1 MISTRFKILIAS
13 LILVIGT
20 SASALLPQERT
31 VIDVI
36 AVEYPPFT
44 SAQMS
49 TNGLSFEVLNIAASH
64 LNYTWKPVFYPPKRA
79 LKMIREGNWC
89 ASFYPA
95 TQSKDHHL
103 VNLHEEKFS
112 ISLIRKK
119 RNTEFKWKHLSEFKG
134 QSVALLR
141 TSKDSDFAKQFIEAG
156 IAMIFVETVDAS
168 LKMVEH
174 GRVDFAMYDSFS
186 FTLLDS
192 TESSELQF
200 AATSLIDMPVRMFI
214 NKKCLN
220 VERLNLQPVQ
230 GSLNK
235 KRLN

>member
-1 MISTRFKILIAS
+1 MISTRFKILTAS
-13 LILVIGT
+13 LTVVLGT
-20 SASALLPQERT
+20 SANALLPQERK

-44 SAQMS
+44 SAQMA
-49 TNGLSFEVLNIAASH
+49 TNGLSFEVLNIAAKH
-64 LNYTWKPVFYPPKRA
+64 LSYTWKPVFYPPKRA
-79 LKMIREGNWC
+79 LKMINDGNWC

-95 TQSKDHHL
+95 NQSKDHHL
-103 VNLHEEKFS
+103 VDLHDEKFS
-112 ISLIRKK
+112 ISLVRKK
-119 RNTEFKWKHLSEFKG
+119 QNADFKWKELSEFTG
-134 QSVALLR
+134 RSVALLR
-141 TSKDSDFAKQFIEAG
+141 TNKDSAFAKQFIEAG
-156 IAMIFVETVDAS
+156 ITTIFVETIDAS

-186 FTLLDS
+186 FALLDDAD
-192 TESSELQF
+192 SSELQF
-200 AATSLIDMPVRMFI
+200 ASTSLIDMPVRIFI

-220 VERLNLQPVQ
+220 VDLLNLQPVT